1 MQFTTDTVTVTSV
14 QPMTVT
20 VTLETADD
28 YRWFYHLMN
37 FQAKEIVN
45 GYIESRLGDFDS
57 RFKSFEVPDKKALF
71 QAIKA
76 AMAEQGIT
84 A

>member
-1 MQFTTDTVTVTSV
+1 MQFTTNTVTSV

-37 FQAKEIVN
+37 FQAREIAV
-45 GYIESRLGDFDS
+45 GYNESRIGDFDS

-71 QAIKA
+71 KAVKA